1 MQQFI
6 SWIQIYQD
14 QILLQN
20 VAIHAGPEEGSM
32 AERKENESKDQRPR

>member
-14 QILLQN
+14 QIILQN
-20 VAIHAGPEEGSM
+20 AAMPAGPEEGSM
-32 AERKENESKDQRPR
+32 AERQANESKDQRPR